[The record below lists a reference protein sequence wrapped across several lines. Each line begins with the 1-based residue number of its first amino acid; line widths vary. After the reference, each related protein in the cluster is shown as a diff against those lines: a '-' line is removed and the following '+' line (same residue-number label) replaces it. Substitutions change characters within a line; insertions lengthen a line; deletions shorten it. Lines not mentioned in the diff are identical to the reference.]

1 MAGALWGTGGI
12 SSQSSLTAKV
22 FVPFHQVEDDAEK
35 LVAKLET
42 QDKIDSADFTK
53 LFRGLFF

>member
-22 FVPFHQVEDDAEK
+22 FVLFHQVEDNAEK
-35 LVAKLET
+35 LLAKLET
-42 QDKIDSADFTK
+42 QDKIDSADIEQIRFY
-53 LFRGLFF
+53 